1 MTIRVAILEDHQG
14 IIDGYRYRLDRDA
27 EIRIVGAAHN
37 GEAFETL
44 LARTPADVALLD
56 VYVPASENSS
66 NPFPIHFT
74 IPRLLETHP
83 DLAVIVVSVVSSP
96 AMIQG
101 VLDAGASAYILKG
114 DFNALKELGSI
125 IRSVAQ
131 DGFFLSKDARAALS
145 RQKPFTAELTPRQR
159 EALSLCAAYPAL
171 KTSQLAQKMD
181 VAHSTYR
188 NFLSGA
194 YLQLNVANRA
204 AAIVRAQQLGLITVI
219 GPDN

>member
-14 IIDGYRYRLDRDA
+14 IIDGYRYRLDRDP
-27 EIRIVGAAHN
+27 EIRIVGAAHD

-56 VYVPASENSS
+56 VYVPASETSS
-66 NPFPIHFT
+66 SPFPIHFT
-74 IPRLLETHP
+74 IPRMLETYP
-83 DLAVIVVSVVSSP
+83 DLVVIVISVVDSP
-96 AMIQG
+96 AMIQA
-101 VLDAGASAYILKG
+101 VLDAGASAYILKA
-114 DFNALKELGSI
+114 DFNALKELDSI

-145 RQKPFTAELTPRQR
+145 RFNPSAADLTPRQR
-159 EALSLCAAYPAL
+159 EALSLCAAYPEL
-171 KTSQLAQKMD
+171 KTSQLAQKME

-194 YLQLNVANRA
+194 YFQLNVANRA
-204 AAIVRAQQLGLITVI
+204 SAILRAQQLGLIPVV
-219 GPDN
+219 GPDR